1 MSVLSKLVTLFRG
14 SVRELG
20 ESVIDANGTRIY
32 EQEIVDARNAI
43 AQARQD
49 LTLVMAKEMQAA
61 REIERLKGEMARFEG
76 MAVDALNKDK
86 QELAEEV
93 ALRVAELE
101 GEMEAQV
108 RAHSDYAMKVSRLK
122 ELIKTGENRIREHER
137 ELAMAKT
144 TESVYRATATISQ
157 NIGAGGSRLMT
168 AKESL
173 DRIKQRHQ
181 DLSDRMMAAEQLDNE
196 TGTRALENKLAQA
209 GIGEDAARKD
219 KVMARI
225 RARQAAQSGDG
236 DGDAKA

>member
-43 AQARQD
+43 AQAKQD

-61 REIERLKGEMARFEG
+61 REIERLKGEMLRFEA

-86 QELAEEV
+86 QDLAEEV

-108 RAHSDYAMKVSRLK
+108 RAHSDYAMKVGKLK

-144 TESVYRATATISQ
+144 TESVYRATATIAQ
-157 NIGAGGSRLMT
+157 NVGAGGSKLMT

-181 DLSDRMMAAEQLDNE
+181 DLSDRMMAAEQLDSE
-196 TGTRALENKLAQA
+196 TGTKALENKLAAA
-209 GIGEDAARKD
+209 GIGENAERKSR
-219 KVMARI
+219 VMERI
-225 RARQAAQSGDG
+225 RARQAAATAADE
-236 DGDAKA
+236 DDKA

>member
-1 MSVLSKLVTLFRG
+1 MSVLSKLVTLMRG

-32 EQEIVDARNAI
+32 EQEIVDARNSI
-43 AQARQD
+43 AQAKND

-61 REIERLKGEMARFEG
+61 REIARLKGEMARYET
-76 MAVDALNKDK
+76 MAVEALNKDK
-86 QELAEEV
+86 QDLAEEV
-93 ALRVAELE
+93 ALKVAEIE

-108 RAHSDYAMKVSRLK
+108 RMHSDYALKVAKLK
-122 ELIKTGENRIREHER
+122 ELIKTGENRVREHER

-157 NIGAGGSRLMT
+157 NVGAGGSKLMT

-181 DLSDRMMAAEQLDNE
+181 DLSDRMLAAEQLDSE
-196 TGTRALENKLAQA
+196 TGAKALENKLAAA
-209 GIGEDAARKD
+209 GIGENVERKNR
-219 KVMARI
+219 VMERI
-225 RARQAAQSGDG
+225 RARQAAESGDQG
-236 DGDAKA
+236 GNA

>member
-32 EQEIVDARNAI
+32 EQEIIDARNAI
-43 AQARQD
+43 AQAKQD
-49 LTLVMAKEMQAA
+49 LTLVMAKETQAA

-76 MAVDALNKDK
+76 MAVDALGKDR
-86 QELAEEV
+86 EDLAEEV

-101 GEMEAQV
+101 AEMEAQV
-108 RAHSDYAMKVSRLK
+108 RSHSDYALKVARLK

-144 TESVYRATATISQ
+144 TESVYRATASISQ
-157 NIGAGGSRLMT
+157 SIGAGGSRLVT

-196 TGTRALENKLAQA
+196 TGAKALENKLAAA
-209 GIGEDAARKD
+209 GIGDNVERKS
-219 KVMARI
+219 KVMERI
-225 RARQAAQSGDG
+225 RARQAAAAAGDG
-236 DGDAKA
+236 KA